1 MFRAA
6 LISIV
11 LLSFLV
17 GVTRSQSQLQGYI
30 DHLIRLG
37 QLTDNKEY
45 REAINDYKSL
55 QAQSTTPSWLKA
67 ASDYEIAELYG
78 ALNETDNAIAALS
91 RAVQLGFDDCIT
103 PRGAERLATVLNDPK
118 ATQVLAGMKIREAD
132 FRELVWLKAE
142 AQNAHHDAR
151 MMIIENTNR
160 LDHQITEIPQIQLP
174 TRPTTSAGVLYWRLQ
189 LLAVQKIQRD
199 YVMKADLSRMKHV
212 TTMGIIS
219 GGISASAVLE
229 SARRAQAAAESRKA
243 AIRRRAFVPTT
254 SLERVRPCSEWD
266 RSAGESQG
274 TNY

>member
-6 LISIV
+6 LMSIF

-17 GVTRSQSQLQGYI
+17 GVTRSQTQLQDYI
-30 DHLIRLG
+30 DQLIRLG
-37 QLTDNKEY
+37 ELTDNKEY
-45 REAINDYKSL
+45 REAINVYKSL
-55 QAQSTTPSWLKA
+55 LAQPASPGWLKA
-67 ASDYEIAELYG
+67 ASEYEMAELYG
-78 ALNETDNAIAALS
+78 ALDETDNAIAALS

-103 PRGAERLATVLNDPK
+103 PRGAERLATVLKNPK
-118 ATQVLAGMKIREAD
+118 TTQVLAGMKIREAD

-160 LDHQITEIPQIQLP
+160 LDYGITEIPQSQLP
-174 TRPTTSAGVLYWRLQ
+174 TRPTTSAGVWYWRLQ

-199 YVMKADLSRMKHV
+199 YVRRADLSRMKHV

-219 GGISASAVLE
+219 GGISASATLE

-243 AIRRRAFVPTT
+243 AIRSRAFVPTT

-266 RSAGESQG
+266 RSAGDSQR
-274 TNY
+274 TN